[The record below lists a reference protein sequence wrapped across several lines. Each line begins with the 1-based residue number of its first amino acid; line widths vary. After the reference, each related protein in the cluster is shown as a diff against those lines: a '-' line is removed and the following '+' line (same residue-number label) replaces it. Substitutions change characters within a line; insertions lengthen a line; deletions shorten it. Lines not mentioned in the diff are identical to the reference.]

1 MGMGDSGRNMA
12 AVGTAVQCLVDRE
25 RMSMAQSKVCVSSV
39 GPSPQ
44 AFFTLAAMPAALAWY
59 ASLSSIGSSI
69 GVELRLSCYGV
80 IISVK
85 WWRKYLR
92 GCGKV
97 CVRGKI
103 CFSSVCIDTRYG
115 IMHIFC

>member
-12 AVGTAVQCLVDRE
+12 AVGSAVQCLVDRE

-59 ASLSSIGSSI
+59 ARLSNIHI
-69 GVELRLSCYGV
+69 GVVGFIVLLWNDIWNMSDKVV
-80 IISVK
+80 IK
-85 WWRKYLR
+85 
-92 GCGKV
+92 
-97 CVRGKI
+97 
-103 CFSSVCIDTRYG
+103 D
-115 IMHIFC
+115 